1 MKTANVRA
9 QRKRCEAN
17 LYWRALLQ
25 PRPLLKLHLF
35 LMALGAGLMLVEGQV
50 FELDGIRYVK
60 VMHCFPKIIG
70 GCIILSAAVSL
81 YLRR

>member
-1 MKTANVRA
+1 
-9 QRKRCEAN
+9 
-17 LYWRALLQ
+17 
-25 PRPLLKLHLF
+25 
-35 LMALGAGLMLVEGQV
+35 MLVEGQV